1 VTDRD
6 LAGEGMLVNA
16 AGIGVGT
23 LAGDVPNA
31 DARKVIEG

>member
-1 VTDRD
+1 MNYGD
-6 LAGEGMLVNA
+6 LAGFVLVST